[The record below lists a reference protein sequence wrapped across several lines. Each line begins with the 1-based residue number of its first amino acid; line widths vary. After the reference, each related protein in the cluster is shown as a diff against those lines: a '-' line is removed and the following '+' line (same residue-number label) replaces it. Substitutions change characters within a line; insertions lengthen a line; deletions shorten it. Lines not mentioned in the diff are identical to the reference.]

1 MSKKVFIVASPLE
14 TNHATKILGY
24 PIIYSG
30 IGKINATIA
39 AVKASS
45 LYKEIINI
53 GSCGSINIK
62 SGELVEIGRVYQD
75 IDLTPLTSYGCETL
89 FEHNSNQIIFKED
102 FVNSVSCFTTDY
114 FYDESQR
121 DKYSQSYLNMIKRC
135 DVIDME
141 CYSIAKVCKQFN
153 IKFSSYKWVSDD
165 GNATSWEKNCQI
177 GLEKVKKQL
186 AIQN

>member
-1 MSKKVFIVASPLE
+1 MSKKVFIIASPLE
-14 TNHATKILGY
+14 TNHATEMLGY

-53 GSCGSINIK
+53 GSCGSLNIK

-75 IDLTPLTSYGCETL
+75 IDLTPLTSYGKTL
-89 FEHNSNQIIFKED
+89 FEHNSKEINLASG
-102 FVNSVSCFTTDY
+102 FEYSSMSCFTTDY

-121 DKYSQSYLNMIKRC
+121 DKYSQSYLDMINRC
-135 DVIDME
+135 DIIDME
-141 CYSIAKVCKQFN
+141 CYAIAKVCKQFN

-186 AIQN
+186 ATQN

>member
-14 TNHATKILGY
+14 TNHATEILGY

-45 LYKEIINI
+45 LYEEIINI

-75 IDLTPLTSYGCETL
+75 IDLTPLISYGETL

-114 FYDESQR
+114 FYDEFQR

-141 CYSIAKVCKQFN
+141 CYPIAKVCKQFN